1 MKDYSDEARLEQLI
15 DVIGAMAMLDFS
27 TKAIV
32 DDSGSQLNAIATG
45 LNMLAEELELTIV
58 SKSDLEE
65 KNKELA
71 KLAEANS
78 KAAEAIA
85 EMSTPISRLW
95 EGILLLPLVGMMTSV
110 RIKSVMTAVLENISA
125 TQAKVIILDISGVSL
140 VDTYIAN
147 HFIKIAKAT
156 RLMGCICILSGI
168 TPMVAQTIVEL
179 GVNVDEI
186 ETTGTMKDALE
197 RAFAYTDVHLMSKE
211 KSL

>member
-1 MKDYSDEARLEQLI
+1 MSDYSEEARLEQLI
-15 DVIGAMAMLDFS
+15 DVIGSMAMLDFS

-32 DDSGSQLNAIATG
+32 DDSDSQLNAIATG
-45 LNMLAEELELTIV
+45 LNMLAEELEMTIV
-58 SKSDLEE
+58 SKTDLEE

-71 KLAEANS
+71 QLAEANS

-110 RIKSVMTAVLENISA
+110 RIKSVMTAVLENIS
-125 TQAKVIILDISGVSL
+125 TSQAKVIILDISGVSL

-156 RLMGCICILSGI
+156 RLMGCVCILSGI

-197 RAFAYTDVHLMSKE
+197 RAFAYTDVHLKSKE

>member
-1 MKDYSDEARLEQLI
+1 MNDYSEEARLEQLI

-45 LNMLAEELELTIV
+45 LNMLAEELETTIV
-58 SKSDLEE
+58 SKADLEE

-156 RLMGCICILSGI
+156 RLMGCICVLSGI

-197 RAFAYTDVHLMSKE
+197 RAFAYTDVHLLSKE
-211 KSL
+211 KSE

>member
-1 MKDYSDEARLEQLI
+1 MSNFSEEARLEQLI

-32 DDSGSQLNAIATG
+32 DESDSQLNAIATG
-45 LNMLAEELELTIV
+45 LNMLAEELETTIV
-58 SKSDLEE
+58 SKAALEE
-65 KNKELA
+65 KNRELA
-71 KLAEANS
+71 QLAEANS
-78 KAAEAIA
+78 KAAVAIA

-125 TQAKVIILDISGVSL
+125 SQAKVIILDISGVGL

-147 HFIKIAKAT
+147 HFIKIAKAA
-156 RLMGCICILSGI
+156 RLMGCVCVLSGI

-197 RAFAYTDVHLMSKE
+197 RAFAYTDVHLTTKI
-211 KSL
+211 KSV

>member
-1 MKDYSDEARLEQLI
+1 MSDFSDEARLEQLI

-45 LNMLAEELELTIV
+45 LNMLAEELETTIV
-58 SKSDLEE
+58 SKADLEE

-95 EGILLLPLVGMMTSV
+95 EGILLLPLVGMMTSM

-125 TQAKVIILDISGVSL
+125 TQAKVIILDISGVAV

-156 RLMGCICILSGI
+156 RLMGCVCVLSGI
-168 TPMVAQTIVEL
+168 TPQVAQTIVEL

-197 RAFAYTDVHLMSKE
+197 RAFAYTDVHLMTKE

>member
-1 MKDYSDEARLEQLI
+1 MSDYSDEARLEQLI

>member
-1 MKDYSDEARLEQLI
+1 MSNYSEEARLEQLI
-15 DVIGAMAMLDFS
+15 DVIGSMAMLDFS
-27 TKAIV
+27 TKAFV
-32 DDSGSQLNAIATG
+32 DDSDSQLNAIATG
-45 LNMLAEELELTIV
+45 LNMLAEELEITIV
-58 SKSDLEE
+58 SKADLEE

-156 RLMGCICILSGI
+156 RLMGCVCVLSGI

-197 RAFAYTDVHLMSKE
+197 RAFAYTDVHLLSKE
-211 KSL
+211 RSE